1 MSVGACAAHCVRPRP
16 ARARWQPPTKMP
28 FDLSLDLVVALFV
41 AAAAGWLVAQFRF
54 RDRTPP
60 PAPPTPGERA
70 NPLRIQEPP
79 RRLNED
85 YLKGLGFLL
94 NEEPDKALEVFLKM
108 VDVDNETVETHFA
121 LGSLYRRRGEVE
133 RAIRIHENIM
143 ARPQLS
149 DEHRL
154 EAMYALAEDYF
165 RAGLF
170 DRAEVSF
177 RQLAE
182 TDSRRVPA
190 LRHLL
195 RIYEQQRDWEHAIA
209 IHNRLTALAS
219 PEQPTAIAHYH
230 CELAEQA
237 REGGDLDAAREHLH
251 RARDAQR
258 NVPRGALIRADIAL
272 DMNEPELAALLCQR
286 VVELHPKL
294 LALALPRVM
303 RAMKGSDAGEIE
315 RRFRSWIRP
324 EPVARA
330 ELAYAAIVA
339 GLEQEHFVREC
350 LPDLLREDPTLGE
363 IVRATSGDPAQLSL
377 EQCAALANAL
387 GRILRR
393 TQRYRCVDC
402 GFASAAHFWQCP
414 GCRSWDAFAP
424 VALLDLTPGMH
435 RR

>member
-1 MSVGACAAHCVRPRP
+1 M
-16 ARARWQPPTKMP
+16 Q

-54 RDRTPP
+54 RDRAPP
-60 PAPPTPGERA
+60 PPPPPPKPERS
-70 NPLRIQEPP
+70 NGLRSQEPP

-94 NEEPDKALEVFLKM
+94 NEEPDKALEVFLRM

-121 LGSLYRRRGEVE
+121 LGSIYRRRGEVE

-143 ARPQLS
+143 ARPSLS

-154 EAMYALAEDYF
+154 EAMFALAEDYF

-177 RQLAE
+177 RKLAE
-182 TDSRRVPA
+182 TDTRRVPA
-190 LRHLL
+190 LRYLL
-195 RIYEQQRDWEHAIA
+195 RIYEQQRDWEHAITV
-209 IHNRLTALAS
+209 HNQLTALAS

-237 REGGDLDAAREHLH
+237 REAGDLDAAREHLH
-251 RARDAQR
+251 HAREVQK
-258 NVPRGALIRADIAL
+258 NFPRGALIRADIAL
-272 DMNEPELAALLCQR
+272 DMNELELAALLCQR
-286 VVELHPKL
+286 VVELHPRL
-294 LALALPRVM
+294 LALALPRVL
-303 RAMKGSDAGEIE
+303 RAVRGADAADLE
-315 RRFRSWIRP
+315 RRFNAWIRP
-324 EPVARA
+324 EPSARA

-339 GLEQEHFVREC
+339 GLEQEPFVRDC
-350 LPDLLREDPTLGE
+350 LPDLLREDPSLGE
-363 IVRATSGDPAQLSL
+363 IVRSVAGDPGELTEQQRTDLAQSL
-377 EQCAALANAL
+377 A
-387 GRILRR
+387 RILRR

-402 GFASAAHFWQCP
+402 GFASASHFWQCP
-414 GCRSWDAFAP
+414 GCRGWDAFAP
-424 VALLDLTPGMH
+424 VALLDVTPGVQ

>member
-1 MSVGACAAHCVRPRP
+1 
-16 ARARWQPPTKMP
+16 MP

-41 AAAAGWLVAQFRF
+41 AAAAGWLVAQFRL
-54 RDRTPP
+54 RDRTPRSP
-60 PAPPTPGERA
+60 PQPPSAERT
-70 NPLRIQEPP
+70 NGLRGQEPP

-94 NEEPDKALEVFLKM
+94 NEEPDKALEVFLRM

-143 ARPQLS
+143 ARPSLS

-154 EAMYALAEDYF
+154 EAMFALAEDYF

-182 TDSRRVPA
+182 SDARRVPA
-190 LRHLL
+190 LRYLL
-195 RIYEQQRDWEHAIA
+195 RIYEQQRDWDHAITV
-209 IHNRLTALAS
+209 HNELTALAS

-237 REGGDLDAAREHLH
+237 RERGDLDAAREYLH
-251 RARDAQR
+251 RAREVQK
-258 NVPRGALIRADIAL
+258 NFPRSALIRADIAL
-272 DMNEPELAALLCQR
+272 DMNEPELAATLFQR
-286 VVELHPKL
+286 FVELHPRL
-294 LALALPRVM
+294 LALALPRVL
-303 RAMKGSDAGEIE
+303 RAVRGADAGDLEQ
-315 RRFRSWIRP
+315 RFNAWIRP
-324 EPVARA
+324 EPSARA

-339 GLEQEHFVREC
+339 GLEQEPFVRDC
-350 LPDLLREDPTLGE
+350 LPDMLREDPSLGE
-363 IVRATSGDPAQLSL
+363 IVRSVAGDPGQLTQQQRTDLALSL
-377 EQCAALANAL
+377 A
-387 GRILRR
+387 RILRR

-402 GFASAAHFWQCP
+402 GFASASHFWQCP
-414 GCRSWDAFAP
+414 GCRGWDAFAP
-424 VALLDLTPGMH
+424 VALLDVTPGMQ